1 MQTSVLLSRLARSVI
16 ATVLCTAL
24 VTPAFAG
31 SFKVEDG
38 CSSEEVSEVSRLYVD
53 EHLVATFTLDHDHTS
68 QTAHIETAMGRTN
81 HSYALCGE
89 ITIRRHGGTGV
100 EIHQVSGEG
109 VLHDPD
115 GHHLVAL
122 GARNFT
128 EFYLADP
135 DDPEVVERHPGHSS
149 LCTPP
154 TS

>member
-1 MQTSVLLSRLARSVI
+1 MQNPPPSSRPVRVLL
-16 ATVLCTAL
+16 ATMLCTLLA
-24 VTPAFAG
+24 TPALAG
-31 SFKVEDG
+31 SFEVEDG
-38 CSSEEVSEVSRLYVD
+38 YGEGEVSEVSRLYVD
-53 EHLVATFTLDHDHTS
+53 EQLVATFHLDHDHTT
-68 QTAHIETAMGRTN
+68 QTAHVETPVSRVN

-89 ITIRRHGGTGV
+89 ITIRRPAGKI

-109 VLHDPD
+109 VLHEPD

-135 DDPEVVERHPGHSS
+135 DDPNVVERHPGRSS
-149 LCTPP
+149 LCAAP

>member
-1 MQTSVLLSRLARSVI
+1 M
-16 ATVLCTAL
+16 ATMVCVSFA
-24 VTPAFAG
+24 TPALAG
-31 SFKVEDG
+31 SFDVEDG
-38 CSSEEVSEVSRLYVD
+38 YGDGEVSEISRLYVD
-53 EHLVATFTLDHDHTS
+53 EQLVATFRLDHDHTS
-68 QTAHIETAMGRTN
+68 QTAHVETAVSRVN

-89 ITIRRHGGTGV
+89 ITIRRPGGRI

-109 VLHDPD
+109 VLHEPD

-135 DDPEVVERHPGHSS
+135 DDPNVVERHPGRSS
-149 LCTPP
+149 LCAAP

>member
-1 MQTSVLLSRLARSVI
+1 MQLPAFSLRPVRTLIVTMLCASLA
-16 ATVLCTAL
+16 
-24 VTPAFAG
+24 TPALAG
-31 SFKVEDG
+31 SFEVEDG
-38 CSSEEVSEVSRLYVD
+38 YGDGEISETSRLYVD
-53 EHLVATFTLDHDHTS
+53 EQLVATFRLDHDHPS
-68 QTAHIETAMGRTN
+68 QTAHVETAVSRVN

-89 ITIRRHGGTGV
+89 ITIRRPGGKV

-109 VLHDPD
+109 VLHEPD

-135 DDPEVVERHPGHSS
+135 DDPDVVERHPGRSS
-149 LCTPP
+149 LCAAP

>member
-1 MQTSVLLSRLARSVI
+1 MQLSAFPLRLTHI
-16 ATVLCTAL
+16 LMATL
-24 VTPAFAG
+24 VCASFATPALAG
-31 SFKVEDG
+31 SFDVEDG
-38 CSSEEVSEVSRLYVD
+38 YGDGEVSEISRLYVD
-53 EHLVATFTLDHDHTS
+53 EQLVATFRLDHDHTS
-68 QTAHIETAMGRTN
+68 QTAHVETAVSRVN

-89 ITIRRHGGTGV
+89 ITIRRPGGRI

-109 VLHDPD
+109 VLHEPD

-135 DDPEVVERHPGHSS
+135 DDPNVVERHPGRSS
-149 LCTPP
+149 LCAAP

>member
-1 MQTSVLLSRLARSVI
+1 MQLPSFPLRLTHI
-16 ATVLCTAL
+16 LMTTL
-24 VTPAFAG
+24 VCASFATPALAG
-31 SFKVEDG
+31 SFDVEDG
-38 CSSEEVSEVSRLYVD
+38 YGDGEVSEISRLYVD
-53 EHLVATFTLDHDHTS
+53 EQLVATFRLDHDHTS
-68 QTAHIETAMGRTN
+68 QTAHVETAVSRVN

-89 ITIRRHGGTGV
+89 ITIRRPGGRI

-109 VLHDPD
+109 VLHEPD

-135 DDPEVVERHPGHSS
+135 DDPNVVERHPGRSS
-149 LCTPP
+149 LCAAP